1 MFKHLYDCFAHWY
14 HGGTIYFYSDP
25 HFADPEMKGIR
36 KGYIPDEEQIQRI
49 RAKVGKNDTL
59 IILGD
64 IGDKEWLKKLRGYKV
79 LILGNHDV
87 GATTYQEYV
96 DEVYEG
102 ALMISDKLILSHEP
116 IDFPYA
122 LNIHGHCHALPHKY
136 DDKHLNMCAEVVI
149 SNRLY
154 LFIEKRLIR
163 LPNGNKKDWQ
173 KNLTFDFFKNFC
185 YNIYRKLRYGF
196 SIFCKRGLNTDLA
209 LQLPPANA
217 TKADR
222 RLICG
227 NKRKSLY
234 KK

>member
-1 MFKHLYDCFAHWY
+1 VFKHLYDCFAHWY

-87 GATTYQEYV
+87 GATTYQEYA

-136 DDKHLNMCAEVVI
+136 DDKHLNMCAEAIGYTPVPIKAIVEGGYLKSVVSI
-149 SNRLY
+149 HRET
-154 LFIEKRLIR
+154 IDTATERKQKRLA
-163 LPNGNKKDWQ
+163 KKSH
-173 KNLTFDFFKNFC
+173 
-185 YNIYRKLRYGF
+185 I
-196 SIFCKRGLNTDLA
+196 
-209 LQLPPANA
+209 
-217 TKADR
+217 
-222 RLICG
+222 
-227 NKRKSLY
+227 
-234 KK
+234 